1 MTDKAFV
8 ALSLRCLRM
17 DHHTWSVW
25 LHLLLQ
31 YFCQEH
37 GYLARNHGGV
47 GGKIHFRFFCT
58 LRECVGIVR
67 IMRAG

>member
-8 ALSLRCLRM
+8 ALSLCCLRM
-17 DHHTWSVW
+17 NHHTWSVW

-37 GYLARNHGGV
+37 GYLAR
-47 GGKIHFRFFCT
+47 KLWWCWR
-58 LRECVGIVR
+58 
-67 IMRAG
+67 